1 MRILVREVAP
11 GENASVAQMAG
22 KGKTG
27 NEGTREQG
35 SREQWS
41 RNNGQGTGTRERCK
55 AAAAMAETQVER
67 CMSSSLRARSIST
80 KS

>member
-35 SREQWS
+35 AVVKEQ
-41 RNNGQGTGTRERCK
+41 
-55 AAAAMAETQVER
+55 
-67 CMSSSLRARSIST
+67 RSGNRD
-80 KS
+80 KGAL